1 MGGGAPGCRRQLHP
15 VSPAIGTE
23 SLYLLAAFDSI
34 FNSRLGAS
42 TSNLSARVPAEGG
55 RGEGDR
61 GGVGDRGGRVGGS
74 EGGRRDGAS
83 ATCRE
88 VLRGNHNN
96 IKLEMCMFQLLADVE
111 IK

>member
-15 VSPAIGTE
+15 VSPAIGAE

-55 RGEGDR
+55 RWGEDR
-61 GGVGDRGGRVGGS
+61 G

-83 ATCRE
+83 ATWRE
-88 VLRGNHNN
+88 VLRGNGNN
-96 IKLEMCMFQLLADVE
+96 IKLEIVFQLLADVE